1 MLLFTV
7 KVALADA
14 VDSLP
19 SPPSRHSS
27 LHTEDHT
34 YWKHLQLSAGTLSPD
49 FRSALTEG
57 AEQVT
62 SASVKHDRWK
72 LVKYP
77 TFLPPQF
84 MPTLRHVL
92 HHIPEFLVGLS
103 PSCPHLIVGLKYSFP
118 LLVPFIFLT
127 HFPTSQQCLQ
137 DHLHLHSNICLQ
149 VSFRRNL
156 NETTIILI
164 FL

>member
-1 MLLFTV
+1 MLWIP
-7 KVALADA
+7 
-14 VDSLP
+14 SLP
-19 SPPSRHSS
+19 HS
-27 LHTEDHT
+27 LGIQLYTLKTT
-34 YWKHLQLSAGTLSPD
+34 YWKHLQLSAGALSPD
-49 FRSALTEG
+49 FRSTLAEG

-84 MPTLRHVL
+84 MPTLRYVL
-92 HHIPEFLVGLS
+92 HYIPEFLVGLS
-103 PSCPHLIVGLKYSFP
+103 PSCPHLIVGLKYFFP